1 MCKIL
6 DWKGVGSDLCNSRNS
21 VMYLHAGLYDM
32 VDCSN
37 TTGLSD
43 LQKL

>member
-1 MCKIL
+1 MCKVL
-6 DWKGVGSDLCNSRNS
+6 GWEGVGNDLSSSRNS
-21 VMYLHAGLYDM
+21 VMCLHAGLYDM

-37 TTGLSD
+37 TTGLSE

>member
-6 DWKGVGSDLCNSRNS
+6 GWIRGGTSSRNS
-21 VMYLHAGLYDM
+21 VMCLHAGLYDM
-32 VDCSN
+32 IDCSN
-37 TTGLSD
+37 TAGLND